1 MELILTDI
9 QILEIL
15 LCAALSF
22 VSYKVRI
29 PAIALIPAMGFF
41 ILGFQ
46 IYTASQDLLI
56 LALFYMGAIVQFM
69 VCFRSK
75 GGE

>member
-1 MELILTDI
+1 MEMLITDI

-22 VSYKVRI
+22 VAYKTRMGSV
-29 PAIALIPAMGFF
+29 ALIPAIGLF

-46 IYTASQDLLI
+46 IYSVSDDLLI
-56 LALFYMGAIVQFM
+56 LALFYIAAILQFVICM
-69 VCFRSK
+69 RS
-75 GGE
+75 GRS